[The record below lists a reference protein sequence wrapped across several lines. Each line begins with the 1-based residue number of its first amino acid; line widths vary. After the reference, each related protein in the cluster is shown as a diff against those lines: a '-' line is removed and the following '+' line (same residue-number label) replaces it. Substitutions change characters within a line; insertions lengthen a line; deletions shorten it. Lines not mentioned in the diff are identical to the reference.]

1 MSFLKSIISEK
12 SGKGSAK
19 RIAGLVATVLFIQII
34 QVVIWYSIY
43 MGKDISNQAII
54 LKSLEYSFIIISVA
68 LVGIA
73 APTIAGIIKGNLP
86 NFTTNQGDDEKIG

>member
-1 MSFLKSIISEK
+1 MSILKSIISEK

-19 RIAGLVATVLFIQII
+19 RIAGLIAIVLFIQII

-73 APTIAGIIKGNLP
+73 APTIAAIIKGNSP